1 MYLRRINTFAILFH
15 NPQWLSTIEGLFLK
29 TGFNFYKPIF
39 LSNFEVSNKSKIVSQ
54 KENLIVHIVINI
66 LT

>member
-15 NPQWLSTIEGLFLK
+15 NPQWLSTIEGLFLQK
-29 TGFNFYKPIF
+29 GFNFYKP
-39 LSNFEVSNKSKIVSQ
+39 LSLNNFEVSNKSKIISR
-54 KENLIVHIVINI
+54 KIETIFHKVINI

>member
-1 MYLRRINTFAILFH
+1 MYLKRINTFAILFH
-15 NPQWLSTIEGLFLK
+15 SPQWLSTIEGLFLK
-29 TGFNFYKPIF
+29 TDFNFYKPIF